1 MSKETVDFDE
11 MMNVIMLD
19 WQDERIAKV
28 TNDDL
33 LEWENE
39 IEEWDEL
46 PKAVKIS
53 ICKLYDQ
60 LNEYYEQLD
69 NISEWWKKIPLHI

>member
-1 MSKETVDFDE
+1 MNKETVDFDE
-11 MMNVIMLD
+11 MLNVIMLD

-33 LEWENE
+33 IEWEIE
-39 IEEWDEL
+39 IEQWDEL
-46 PKAVKIS
+46 PKEVKIS

-69 NISEWWKKIPLHI
+69 NISEWWQKIPLRI

>member
-1 MSKETVDFDE
+1 MNKETVDFDE

-33 LEWENE
+33 LEWDIE
-39 IEEWDEL
+39 IEEWDKT

-53 ICKLYDQ
+53 ICRMYDQ

-69 NISEWWKKIPLHI
+69 KIQTWWQKIPLCI